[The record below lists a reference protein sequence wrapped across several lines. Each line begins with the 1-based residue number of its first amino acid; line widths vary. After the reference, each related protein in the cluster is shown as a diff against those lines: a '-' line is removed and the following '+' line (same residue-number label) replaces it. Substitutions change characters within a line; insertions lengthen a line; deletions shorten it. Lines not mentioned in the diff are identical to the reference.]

1 MNTTARAHE
10 LRAVILAGGE
20 GLRLSSLTY
29 RVTGKQIPKQF
40 CPLLGSATLLQD
52 TIHRVSLA
60 FPSRAIITVVTRSHE
75 GFYQS
80 ALAGVSPETL
90 LVQPS
95 NRGTAAAMLY
105 ALLKHAEVNP
115 AAIVAVFPS
124 DHYVSDDGAFMRYV
138 ALAVQ
143 AVSSFPSTI
152 VLLGAEPT
160 GPEVDYGWI
169 EAAEPLAPAEQ
180 TFHIRR
186 VRQFWEQPSLELAR
200 RLLEMECLWNT
211 FVLVASLPTLLDMIM
226 KSVPKMYAGFVE
238 AKSKRNARLD
248 EAALTRLYDTLP
260 SIDLSG
266 KMLSRG
272 AKRLGVLP
280 LNGVGWSDL
289 DEPGRAFALGER
301 LGLHLRS
308 IGVSMCRPVDEME
321 PTRISSRASG
331 AKVSPLTSRRQWR
344 IRWLPSW

>member
-1 MNTTARAHE
+1 
-10 LRAVILAGGE
+10 
-20 GLRLSSLTY
+20 
-29 RVTGKQIPKQF
+29 
-40 CPLLGSATLLQD
+40 
-52 TIHRVSLA
+52 
-60 FPSRAIITVVTRSHE
+60 
-75 GFYQS
+75 
-80 ALAGVSPETL
+80 
-90 LVQPS
+90 
-95 NRGTAAAMLY
+95 MLY

-186 VRQFWEQPSLELAR
+186 VRQFWEQLSLELGR

-211 FVLVASLPTLLDMIM
+211 FVLVASLPTLFDMII
-226 KSVPKMYAGFVE
+226 KSLPNVYAGFVE
-238 AKSKRNARLD
+238 ARSKPNARLD
-248 EAALTRLYDTLP
+248 EAGLTNLYEKLP

-266 KMLSRG
+266 KVLASG

-301 LGLHLRS
+301 MGLHLRS
-308 IGVSMCRPVDEME
+308 IAVSMRRPVDEME

-331 AKVSPLTSRRQWR
+331 AKVSPPNPSRVRKKPESWWFFVRDKIQEPARRVCATALMGRRAALRTAHRRFVQAGADSRLR
-344 IRWLPSW
+344 ILIRL